1 MRRAHRAD
9 DVAVALGDPAH
20 VARGRKSF
28 ATTRTD
34 TQARQLSQAGR

>member
-1 MRRAHRAD
+1 MSPTTSLLRSAARRMLR
-9 DVAVALGDPAH
+9 VGT
-20 VARGRKSF
+20 KSA